1 MRIKKGVNKM
11 FGDMTYM
18 FMDYEERI
26 EKAKEE
32 VDNAVEC
39 GEPVDIHQILD
50 AYDLNRASASDIR
63 YIMKNMR
70 NY

>member
-1 MRIKKGVNKM
+1 M

-32 VDNAVEC
+32 VDNAVER
-39 GEPVDIHQILD
+39 GEPVDIYQILD
-50 AYDLNRASASDIR
+50 VYDLNRASASDIR
-63 YIMKNMR
+63 YIMKNVR

>member
-1 MRIKKGVNKM
+1 M
-11 FGDMTYM
+11 
-18 FMDYEERI
+18 
-26 EKAKEE
+26 
-32 VDNAVEC
+32 DNAVEC

-63 YIMKNMR
+63 YIMKNVR